1 MAFAILRKLFYP
13 VTTLFENP
21 WDNKD
26 KNKKNKDDVPPE
38 IEEIEKILRKGQK
51 KIIQIISFGKDGSER
66 VYGGSGG
73 DNKEPTFPKAGV
85 YALLLVALLGWLST
99 GFYTVQPDEVGVV
112 LRFGKYERT
121 SIPGLNYKFPT
132 PLETVTKVSV
142 TRINKE
148 EIGFR
153 SAMPIPASAFT
164 RTIKTRD
171 KTNYKNLP
179 KESQMLT
186 GDENIV
192 DVDFDVQWR
201 IKDAKAFLFNVRD
214 LAGENTVK
222 MSAESAMREVVGV
235 SRINDILASQR
246 NKIELAARELLQNML
261 DNYNMG
267 VEVVRLQMLRV
278 EPPPEVI
285 DAYRDV
291 QSAKADKEREINE
304 AETYKN
310 DILPRARG
318 EAAKIV
324 KGAEAYRDQ
333 IVAKATGDASKLTA
347 VLTEYRKTRDVA
359 KRKLYLE
366 AMEEILEG
374 MNKVIV
380 DDNISN
386 NMIPL
391 LSLNKMN
398 KITEGE

>member
-1 MAFAILRKLFYP
+1 MAFAILRKIFHP
-13 VTTLFENP
+13 ISSFFENP
-21 WDNKD
+21 WDNK
-26 KNKKNKDDVPPE
+26 NKDNKAKGNTPPE
-38 IEEIEKILRKGQK
+38 IDDIEQILRKGQK
-51 KIIQIISFGKDGSER
+51 KIVQIISFGKDGSGFD
-66 VYGGSGG
+66 GG
-73 DNKEPTFPKAGV
+73 NKEPTLPKGAI
-85 YALLLVALLGWLST
+85 YALLLVAFLGWLST
-99 GFYTVQPDEVGVV
+99 GFYTIQPDEVGVV

-132 PLETVTKVSV
+132 PIETITKVSV

-153 SAMPIPASAFT
+153 SAMPIPSSAFT
-164 RTIKTRD
+164 RSIKTKD
-171 KTNYKNLP
+171 NNYKNLP

-192 DVDFDVQWR
+192 DVDFGVQWR

-214 LAGENTVK
+214 LVGENTVK
-222 MSAESAMREVVGV
+222 MAAESAMREVIGV
-235 SRINDILASQR
+235 SKINDILASQR
-246 NKIELAARELLQNML
+246 NKIELAAKELLQKML
-261 DNYNMG
+261 DSYEMG
-267 VEVVRLQMLRV
+267 VEVIRLQMLRV

-291 QSAKADKEREINE
+291 QSAKADKESTINK
-304 AETYKN
+304 ADSYRN

-347 VLTEYRKTRDVA
+347 VLNEYRKTKDIA

-366 AMEEILEG
+366 TMEEILEG

-398 KITEGE
+398 KVTEDK